1 MAAGN
6 VELHPRDTN
15 KLKLALISFVSLFL
29 ELVIIRWLASEVR
42 IFAYF
47 KNLPLFAAFLGL
59 GAGFIIA
66 PSRRNYFRYTPLF
79 LLASVLVIG
88 LAPRFGYTHIIFADP
103 YEYYLLGGW
112 KNPSAFNMVGGLGLL
127 AGVFALIVCL
137 FVGIGEK
144 VGEYL
149 DAANPLSAYSIN
161 VAAGLAGVLAYT
173 ILSYMRTGPAVWV
186 LVAILPLIPFFW
198 RSRNI
203 LVLAA
208 IVIVVPFMPKANV
221 WSPYYRIDLE
231 HISAEAKNGEML
243 HQGYTVNVNHDG
255 ILGAYDLREDFVS
268 RLSDRQKYV
277 LIDYYN
283 VVYRIFGKR
292 FQKVLVLGAGA
303 GNDVAA
309 ALRNGATHVDAVEI
323 DPAIIDI
330 GLKYHPEKPYES
342 GLVRTYAAD
351 ARAFLRDDTHSG
363 YDLIVLG
370 MLDSHTVLSSMSSI
384 RLDNYVYTVES
395 FQQALRRLQP
405 NGVLALS
412 FFYFEDWQMARV
424 FDALW
429 RANGEMPVVVHSL
442 GAGWNN
448 LVLLAGPGAPRA
460 KLLNH
465 PYVIAHSASDM
476 VGNGSVEPTTDDWP
490 FLYLKKRALP
500 SGYFSMLIIVL
511 GLSYLVSRRTA
522 QLSTARTDWAMFFF
536 GVGFMLLETKV
547 MAKIALLVGTTWI
560 VNSFVIA
567 AVLLMILLANFSV
580 ARASRV
586 SLPLAFSGIVL
597 ALLSDW
603 LFRFGSRP
611 LVTQPLGNLL
621 ISLLLL
627 VIPIFFAATAFAE
640 VLKGRGTTS
649 TALGYNLFGAMVGGT
664 LEYLSTIWGINNL
677 NLLCI
682 GAYLCAAIACA
693 TTLSRPA
700 ERGLSTVLPEQQTAV
715 GAAE

>member
-1 MAAGN
+1 VAAGN
-6 VELHPRDTN
+6 VALNPPDTN

-29 ELVIIRWLASEVR
+29 ELAIIRWLASEVR

-59 GAGFIIA
+59 GAGLIIA

-112 KNPSAFNMVGGLGLL
+112 KNPSAFTMIGGLGLL
-127 AGVFALIVCL
+127 AGVFALIVFL

-161 VAAGLAGVLAYT
+161 IAAGLAGVLTYT

-208 IVIVVPFMPKANV
+208 ISIVVPFMPKANA

-231 HISAEAKNGEML
+231 QISAEAKNGEML

-268 RLSDRQKYV
+268 RLSDRQKHV

-309 ALRNGATHVDAVEI
+309 ALRNGATQVDAVEI

-330 GLKYHPEKPYES
+330 GFKYHPEKPYES
-342 GLVRTYAAD
+342 GLVKTYAAD
-351 ARAFLRDDTHSG
+351 ARAFLRDDSHSG

-412 FFYFEDWQMARV
+412 FFYYEDWQMARV

-429 RANGEMPVVVHSL
+429 KANGEMPVVVHSL

-500 SGYFSMLIIVL
+500 SGYFSMLIVVL

-586 SLPLAFSGIVL
+586 SLGLAFSGIFL
-597 ALLSDW
+597 TLLSDW
-603 LFRFGSRP
+603 LFRIGGRS
-611 LVTQPLGNLL
+611 LVTQPLVNLL
-621 ISLLLL
+621 ISLLCL
-627 VIPIFFAATAFAE
+627 VIPIFFAAIAFAE

-649 TALGYNLFGAMVGGT
+649 TALGYNLVGAMVGGT

-693 TTLSRPA
+693 ITLRRPTA
-700 ERGLSTVLPEQQTAV
+700 RGLRTALPEQTLS
-715 GAAE
+715 

>member
-1 MAAGN
+1 VATRNTG
-6 VELHPRDTN
+6 LHQRDSN

-79 LLASVLVIG
+79 VLATVLVIG
-88 LAPRFGYTHIIFADP
+88 LASRFGYTHIIFADP
-103 YEYYLLGGW
+103 YEYYLIGEW
-112 KNPSAFNMVGGLGLL
+112 KNPSAFTMIGGLALL
-127 AGVFALIVCL
+127 AGVFALIVFL
-137 FVGIGEK
+137 FAGIGEK
-144 VGEYL
+144 VGECL
-149 DAANPLSAYSIN
+149 DKATNPLSAYTIN
-161 VAAGLAGVLAYT
+161 IAAGLAGVLAYT
-173 ILSYMRTGPAVWV
+173 TLCYMRTGPVVWV
-186 LVAILPLIPFFW
+186 LLGIFPLIPFFW

-208 IVIVVPFMPKANV
+208 IAIVVAFMPRANV

-231 HISAEAKNGEML
+231 QISAEAKNGEML
-243 HQGYTVNVNHDG
+243 HQGYTLNVNHDG
-255 ILGAYDLREDFVS
+255 ILGAYDLGESFVS
-268 RLSDRQKYV
+268 RLSERQKYV

-330 GLKYHPEKPYES
+330 GFKYHPEKPYES
-342 GLVRTYAAD
+342 GLVKTYTAD
-351 ARAFLRDDTHSG
+351 ARAFLRDDSHSG

-412 FFYFEDWQMARV
+412 FFFYEDWQMARV

-460 KLLNH
+460 KLLNQ
-465 PYVIAHSASDM
+465 PYVIAHSASDR

-490 FLYLKKRALP
+490 FLYLRKRALP
-500 SGYFSMLIIVL
+500 SGYFSMLIVVL
-511 GLSYLVSRRTA
+511 GLSYLVSMRTA
-522 QLSTARTDWAMFFF
+522 QLSTARADWAMFFF
-536 GVGFMLLETKV
+536 GAGFMLLETKV

-586 SLPLAFSGIVL
+586 SLVLAFSGIFL
-597 ALLSDW
+597 TLLSDW
-603 LFRFGSRP
+603 LFRIGSRP
-611 LVTQPLGNLL
+611 LVTQPLANLL
-621 ISLLLL
+621 ISLILL
-627 VIPIFFAATAFAE
+627 VIPIFFAAIAFAE
-640 VLKGRGTTS
+640 VLKARSTTS
-649 TALGYNLFGAMVGGT
+649 TALGYNLFGAMVGGV
-664 LEYLSTIWGINNL
+664 LEYFSTIWGINNL

-682 GAYLCAAIACA
+682 AAYLCAAIACA
-693 TTLSRPA
+693 I
-700 ERGLSTVLPEQQTAV
+700 GLRAAAVKRLHTALT
-715 GAAE
+715 E